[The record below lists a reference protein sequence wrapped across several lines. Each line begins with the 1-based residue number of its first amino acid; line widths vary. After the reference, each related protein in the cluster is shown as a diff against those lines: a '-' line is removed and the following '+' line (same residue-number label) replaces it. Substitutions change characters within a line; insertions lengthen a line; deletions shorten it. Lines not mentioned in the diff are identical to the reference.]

1 MRKII
6 LWICI
11 VSIVYFSFFI
21 GDIINTLSVKRIPT
35 YGSVILLDNKWQV
48 LTKKWRS
55 GWYMTPYTGSLERDI
70 INYIIEIEDKRFWKH
85 HGIDIY
91 GKIASIVQNIQAWW
105 IIRGWSTITEQYVKN
120 VYYPGSRRTI
130 IQKIREW
137 IVALILEWLKT
148 KEEILRGYLDNIY
161 FWNNTYWLRW
171 AEDIYF
177 RWAISTPDDTLDLI
191 TRINSP
197 NISENRRWWIIGYR
211 DKIRKRLNIW
221 TETTSLFDKKNII
234 SINRYPIVTE
244 RVLAWVQLYCSGNKE
259 ILLKWADRFDTDI
272 CDSPLIQMR
281 LSLDGDLMEY
291 SRIALES
298 ILSPLV
304 SKNVTNWAIYIYQPT
319 TKKVLAYIANRQS
332 SNRWDNAIDM
342 IRQRRSVWSILKP
355 FMYLLALEMWHDA
368 NDFILDD
375 TRVYPTGYSNKW
387 FIPMNYVEKS
397 YWPVRMREALWNSL
411 NSSTVR
417 LSEEIGIGQIY
428 DFFRKNNLDLNH
440 DAGYYGYGI
449 TLGSVELSLENIVE
463 SYTNLTDTSN
473 ANLAILEDILKDPTN
488 RARTFWISSILNT
501 SIPLAVKTWTSTDFR
516 DNWTLSYNKDAII
529 WVWVGNSD
537 ASPME
542 DVSGVSGAWPLW
554 HTIAEYMISRRLITR
569 DDSPIPPD
577 LYTREI
583 CLDKNCYQKE
593 LRLSKREKSPK
604 SRPINNLYYESDFI
618 TRLTKEEKEKWK
630 IRSE

>member
-1 MRKII
+1 MRKIL
-6 LWICI
+6 LWMGI
-11 VSIVYFSFFI
+11 VSIVYLSYFV
-21 GDIINTLSVKRIPT
+21 GDIVNTVSIKRIPS
-35 YGSVILLDNKWQV
+35 YGSIILMDNKWQI

-55 GWYMTPYTGSLERDI
+55 GWYMAPYTGSLERDI
-70 INYIIEIEDKRFWKH
+70 IRHIVEIEDKRFWKH
-85 HGIDIY
+85 NGIDIY
-91 GKIASIVQNIQAWW
+91 GKIASIEQNIRAWW
-105 IIRGWSTITEQYVKN
+105 IIRGWSTITEQYIKN
-120 VYYPGSRRTI
+120 VYYPGSKRTI
-130 IQKIREW
+130 TQKIREW
-137 IVALILEWLKT
+137 IASLIVENLTT
-148 KEEILRGYLDNIY
+148 KDEILRGYLDNIY
-161 FWNNTYWLRW
+161 FWNNIYWLAW

-177 RWAISTPDDTLDLI
+177 QWKIWTQDDILDII

-197 NISENRRWWIIGYR
+197 NMSESRRWWIIGYR
-211 DKIRKRLNIW
+211 EKIRKRLNIG
-221 TETTSLFDKKNII
+221 TEVTSLFDAKNQL
-234 SINRYPIVTE
+234 SLNRYPIVTE
-244 RVLAWVQLYCSGNKE
+244 RILEWVELYCSGNKE
-259 ILLKWADRFDTDI
+259 RLLKWVNRIESDI
-272 CDSPLIQMR
+272 CNSPLVQIR

-298 ILSPLV
+298 ILSPLT
-304 SKNVTNWAIYIYQPT
+304 SKNVTNGSVYIIQPT
-319 TKKVLAYIANRQS
+319 TNKVLAYIANRQS

-342 IRQRRSVWSILKP
+342 IRQRRSVGSILKP
-355 FMYLLALEMWHDA
+355 FVYLLALEMWHDA

-375 TRVYPTGYSNKW
+375 TRIYPTGYGNKW

-463 SYTNLTDTSN
+463 SYRNLIDRENSN
-473 ANLAILEDILKDPTN
+473 LIILEDILKDATN

-516 DNWTLSYNKDAII
+516 DNWTVSYNKDAII
-529 WVWVGNSD
+529 WIWVGNSD

-542 DVSGVSGAWPLW
+542 DVSGVSWAWPLW
-554 HTIAEYMISRRLITR
+554 HSIAEYMISRRLITN
-569 DDSPIPPD
+569 DISLPPSE
-577 LYTREI
+577 LQLREI
-583 CLDKNCYQKE
+583 CLDTNCYQKE
-593 LRLSKREKSPK
+593 LRFSKKEKSPK
-604 SRPINNLYYESDFI
+604 SRPIHNLYYESDFI
-618 TRLTKEEKEKWK
+618 TRMTKEEMEKWK